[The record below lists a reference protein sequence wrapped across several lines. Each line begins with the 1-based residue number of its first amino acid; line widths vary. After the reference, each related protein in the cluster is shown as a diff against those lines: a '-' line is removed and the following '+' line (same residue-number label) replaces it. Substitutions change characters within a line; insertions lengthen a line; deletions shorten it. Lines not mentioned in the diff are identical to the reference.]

1 MHGGMPRARARAM
14 AARSPQAR
22 AVRAVTTGFTL
33 FVNRNVRSSLP
44 WANGRK
50 RGSAAANAATN
61 KEAAAKE

>member
-22 AVRAVTTGFTL
+22 AVRAVTL